1 MCFAYITARVHQM
14 IMQQW
19 HAATTTRHSY
29 ILMYQFLTDLQT
41 FDYRPRVA
49 SRNSVRP
56 EGSATA
62 RLGVRDFEIHWISRG
77 FRISEWISGFH
88 SGFLDF
94 SLDFSRQV
102 SSCMLLDILV
112 IVPSLAKIFS

>member
-1 MCFAYITARVHQM
+1 
-14 IMQQW
+14 MQQQQPG
-19 HAATTTRHSY
+19 TVTHSR
-29 ILMYQFLTDLQT
+29 ISSLLMSRRLT
-41 FDYRPRVA
+41 RPRVA
-49 SRNSVRP
+49 SRYSVWP

-94 SLDFSRQV
+94 SLDFCRQV
-102 SSCMLLDILV
+102 SCMLLDILV
-112 IVPSLAKIFS
+112 IIPCLAKNFS

>member
-1 MCFAYITARVHQM
+1 MYFAYITARVHQM

-29 ILMYQFLTDLQT
+29 TLTNQFLTDRLT
-41 FDYRPRVA
+41 RPRVA
-49 SRNSVRP
+49 SRYSVRP

-94 SLDFSRQV
+94 SLDFCRQV
-102 SSCMLLDILV
+102 SSCMFLDVLV
-112 IVPSLAKIFS
+112 VVPSLAKIFS

>member
-1 MCFAYITARVHQM
+1 
-14 IMQQW
+14 MQQQQPG
-19 HAATTTRHSY
+19 TVTHSR
-29 ILMYQFLTDLQT
+29 ISSLLMSRRLT
-41 FDYRPRVA
+41 RPRVA
-49 SRNSVRP
+49 SRYSVWP

-94 SLDFSRQV
+94 SLNFLPTGFLYVIGYFSYNSQL
-102 SSCMLLDILV
+102 S
-112 IVPSLAKIFS
+112 KKF

>member
-1 MCFAYITARVHQM
+1 MYFAYITARVHQM

-29 ILMYQFLTDLQT
+29 TLTYQFLTDLQT
-41 FDYRPRVA
+41 FTRPRVA
-49 SRNSVRP
+49 SRYSVRP
-56 EGSATA
+56 ERSATA

-94 SLDFSRQV
+94 CRQV
-102 SSCMLLDILV
+102 SSCMFLDILV
-112 IVPSLAKIFS
+112 IVPSLAKSFSFG